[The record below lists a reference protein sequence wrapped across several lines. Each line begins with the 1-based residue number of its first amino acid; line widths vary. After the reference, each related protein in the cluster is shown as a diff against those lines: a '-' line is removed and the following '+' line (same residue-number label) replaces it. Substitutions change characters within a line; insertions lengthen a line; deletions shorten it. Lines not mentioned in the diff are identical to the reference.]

1 MPSEALFGA
10 SAVALEQKLDAV
22 RYCAAAANLGTRSSL
37 ERVAQWLL
45 RELPEAVVVPCGPAP
60 DDENVRCDTV
70 AYRSAATGVRV
81 RASTAAIMDW
91 LQPASV
97 LWHAAGTDCPTGA
110 ALRA

>member
-1 MPSEALFGA
+1 MWLMMAPAAPS
-10 SAVALEQKLDAV
+10 VAE
-22 RYCAAAANLGTRSSL
+22 LGGCL
-37 ERVAQWLL
+37 YLQLL
-45 RELPEAVVVPCGPAP
+45 RELPEVVVVPCGPAP